1 MALHLVFPALR
12 SMAPLLD
19 DLFLFL
25 FLSHP
30 TQNSIS
36 GVYLSSGRGRQ
47 FSQPY
52 IGEWAGLL

>member
-25 FLSHP
+25 FLPHP
-30 TQNSIS
+30 IQNSIS
-36 GVYLSSGRGRQ
+36 GVYLPSGRGRQ
-47 FSQPY
+47 FSHPY
-52 IGEWAGLL
+52 MGEWAGLL